1 MRQKLT
7 IRSKLTLALAIPL
20 VGLATLVALQARDAQ
35 GDRVQVVYLSAA
47 AGAVLFSIGVLVLA
61 NRWITRPLAELADE
75 ARVMATERLP
85 AAVQEIL
92 ETPRGADVAMPEVE
106 PVHVRGGAEITGA
119 VEALNLLQRAALEHA
134 VEQAMLRRV
143 VADSF
148 VNLGRRNQNLLAR
161 QLELISQLEA
171 EESDPETLEHLF
183 SLDHLATRMRRNAES
198 LLVLA
203 GEEPAR
209 KWTQPV
215 PIGDVVRAALGE
227 VEQYSRVQLHPV
239 DSTTI
244 VGSAVADVSHI
255 LAELIENA
263 CAFSPPHSTV
273 DVYARRGDR
282 GLIVTIVDSGM
293 GMPAEEIERAND
305 RLRADQSFA
314 IAPSRYLGH
323 YVVANL
329 SARHGIEVGLQ
340 PSPAGGVTATVV
352 LPAAVLADWEPPRV
366 VVPAPGAPSTH
377 EPVVQ
382 VDPPVVPA
390 PVAEVGAAVVP
401 APVLFDGE
409 AVEAEDEDAV
419 AYAEDAVEAV
429 VVEEPE
435 AVEDEPSAP
444 LATPLPSLPSLPE
457 VQGWL
462 EPVPPAA
469 PETPVEEV
477 EAVEAVAP
485 VAPAAEP
492 APEPEPP
499 AARPTAAATF
509 ALMRDLGPSAERHG
523 PEATHRV
530 DAGPDG
536 VEHADAPAG
545 DTAVSCEPDVDDG
558 TTAVE
563 IAIATPIQDD
573 LLPQVRGRRHG
584 RRGRGGEGPRVAPL
598 PPQVIKVAA
607 SAPPIAETPVATP
620 APVPEH
626 SPAAASALSDVAASH
641 AAPVAPA
648 ASPPVTSR
656 VPSPATTAP
665 EVPGDVTSTPASPT
679 ATASDEPA
687 PAAGGAA
694 PPPLPKRGVDMAS
707 GRVWDRAPEPAQD
720 GADEHADDAAAP
732 ASPPNYALFAAF
744 RAAAE
749 RGRADATGG
758 GR

>member
-35 GDRVQVVYLSAA
+35 GDRVQVVYLAAA
-47 AGAVLFSIGVLVLA
+47 AGAVLFSIGVLALA
-61 NRWITRPLAELADE
+61 NRWITRPLAELAEE
-75 ARVMATERLP
+75 ARVMATDRLP
-85 AAVQEIL
+85 AAVREIL
-92 ETPRGADVAMPEVE
+92 ETPRGSDVAMPEVE
-106 PVHVRGGAEITGA
+106 PVHVRGGAEIAGA

-227 VEQYSRVQLHPV
+227 VEQYARVQLHPV
-239 DSTTI
+239 DGTTI

-263 CAFSPPHSTV
+263 CTFSPPHSTV
-273 DVYARRGDR
+273 DVYARRGER

-293 GMPAEEIERAND
+293 GMPAEEMERAND

-329 SARHGIEVGLQ
+329 SARHGIEVDLQ
-340 PSPAGGVTATVV
+340 PSPSGGVTATVV

-366 VVPAPGAPSTH
+366 VVPAPVAPPSH

-390 PVAEVGAAVVP
+390 PVAEVGAAAPP
-401 APVLFDGE
+401 APALFDGE
-409 AVEAEDEDAV
+409 AVEAEEADAFASVGDAV
-419 AYAEDAVEAV
+419 DAV

-435 AVEDEPSAP
+435 AREEVPSAP
-444 LATPLPSLPSLPE
+444 PAPVPSLPSLPE
-457 VQGWL
+457 VQGWR
-462 EPVPPAA
+462 EPVPPPA
-469 PETPVEEV
+469 PETPPETPV

-485 VAPAAEP
+485 AAEP
-492 APEPEPP
+492 VPEPEAP

-509 ALMRDLGPSAERHG
+509 ALMRDLGPAAERRV
-523 PEATHRV
+523 PEAT
-530 DAGPDG
+530 DP
-536 VEHADAPAG
+536 VEVASGAVEPADALAG
-545 DTAVSCEPDVDDG
+545 MAAASRQPDADDG
-558 TTAVE
+558 TTTVE

-598 PPQVIKVAA
+598 PPQVIKIAA
-607 SAPPIAETPVATP
+607 SAPPIAETPAAP
-620 APVPEH
+620 SAPVPER
-626 SPAAASALSDVAASH
+626 SPAAASALSDVAAAL
-641 AAPVAPA
+641 AAPVAP
-648 ASPPVTSR
+648 P
-656 VPSPATTAP
+656 PATTPAP
-665 EVPGDVTSTPASPT
+665 SPVRSTEVSVSDGSPAATPGAPGPSAPGDG
-679 ATASDEPA
+679 A
-687 PAAGGAA
+687 PA
-694 PPPLPKRGVDMAS
+694 PPPLPKRGAEMAS
-707 GRVWDRAPEPAQD
+707 GRVWDRAPEPARG
-720 GADEHADDAAAP
+720 GADEDADDAAVP

-749 RGRADATGG
+749 RGRADASGG